1 MMLTE
6 IGRRMDKPS
15 ENLNKEI
22 ENVRNYQAEIITEL
36 RNALAGFNSILDEV
50 EEQISRLED
59 TAIES
64 PRDRAA

>member
-1 MMLTE
+1 ME
-6 IGRRMDKPS
+6 EPS
-15 ENLNKEI
+15 ETFNKEV
-22 ENVRNYQAEIITEL
+22 ENIRQDQTEIITEL